1 MRHQARAEYSPEHT
15 WRVTKRGGATGAAAT
30 SKPTRISFVVRTMF
44 QRRNL
49 LTRCLVSIDY
59 LVRNLEFD
67 CEVILATDKPLSVWE
82 PGLLALRAAF
92 PALNLAVAS
101 AEHRPGFSR
110 VRNLVAGIAATS
122 GKRVA
127 IIDDDD
133 FYSKDAIGLFA
144 EVANPFSSSTLIF
157 DSQILIE
164 RWEKSGED
172 NWERQILSYGTR
184 FWSRDWPVTISRH
197 NALPLC
203 SVVHQGAYLRS
214 VIDQYQFNFDLS
226 EDFILHALL
235 FSDVRMPAIVCREI
249 VGAYQS
255 HRVGAQQDNVSTTA
269 DRTEW
274 DADTAAGVRDLV
286 FRQGIDFLRFQQVV
300 AFEAGRASVDALPA
314 PPPVPSDDTAAV
326 NEALYLLA
334 VASSV
339 DRPSHFL
346 PNGTR
351 RPHLGFL
358 IKKSIRK
365 FRMKR
370 RGNGAQ

>member
-1 MRHQARAEYSPEHT
+1 
-15 WRVTKRGGATGAAAT
+15 
-30 SKPTRISFVVRTMF
+30 
-44 QRRNL
+44 
-49 LTRCLVSIDY
+49 
-59 LVRNLEFD
+59 
-67 CEVILATDKPLSVWE
+67 
-82 PGLLALRAAF
+82 
-92 PALNLAVAS
+92 
-101 AEHRPGFSR
+101 
-110 VRNLVAGIAATS
+110 
-122 GKRVA
+122 
-127 IIDDDD
+127 
-133 FYSKDAIGLFA
+133 
-144 EVANPFSSSTLIF
+144 
-157 DSQILIE
+157 
-164 RWEKSGED
+164 
-172 NWERQILSYGTR
+172 
-184 FWSRDWPVTISRH
+184 
-197 NALPLC
+197 
-203 SVVHQGAYLRS
+203 
-214 VIDQYQFNFDLS
+214 
-226 EDFILHALL
+226 
-235 FSDVRMPAIVCREI
+235 MPAIVCREI